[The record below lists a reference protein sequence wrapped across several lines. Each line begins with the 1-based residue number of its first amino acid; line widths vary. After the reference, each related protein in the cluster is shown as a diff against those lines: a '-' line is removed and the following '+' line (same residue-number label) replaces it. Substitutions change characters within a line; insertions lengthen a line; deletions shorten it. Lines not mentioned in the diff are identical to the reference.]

1 MSADNVHAI
10 LESLAQVTPDDD
22 VANPLTDRIRAG
34 VLDSA
39 GVKAL
44 PAPEP
49 LIGGYLVRNSLAL
62 LYGASGLAKT
72 FTAIDMA
79 LHVAYGA
86 WWHGQPVSG
95 GSVLYVVGEG
105 VSGIGQRIDAWEK
118 HNRMHQEVHPVR
130 WLPWAVNI
138 FDPAWAGALA
148 EVVDEWEPALI
159 VLDTFAR
166 CAVGAEENSAKDVG
180 QVVAN
185 LDTIRRVA
193 GSCVATVHHAGKDN
207 GAGARGSSALRAAM
221 DTELELTGEPQRL
234 ALKVT
239 KQKDGPE
246 APPMRLGLVVVEGTG
261 SCAIDVAGDID
272 PDDLPS
278 SVASTLLALE
288 AIDLDGGMS
297 PTAWHKSADVPERT
311 FYRHRKNLVDAG
323 LVVNVGTDK
332 TPKYRPASGLLEGS
346 NHVP

>member
-1 MSADNVHAI
+1 
-10 LESLAQVTPDDD
+10 
-22 VANPLTDRIRAG
+22 
-34 VLDSA
+34 
-39 GVKAL
+39 
-44 PAPEP
+44 
-49 LIGGYLVRNSLAL
+49 
-62 LYGASGLAKT
+62 
-72 FTAIDMA
+72 MA

-86 WWHGQPVSG
+86 WWHSRPVTS

-118 HNRMHQEVHPVR
+118 HNRLDQELHPVR
-130 WLPWAVNI
+130 WLPWAVNV

-148 EVVDEWEPALI
+148 EVVADWQPALV

-180 QVVAN
+180 QVIAN
-185 LDTIRRVA
+185 LDTIRRAA
-193 GSCVATVHHAGKDN
+193 GSCVNTVHHAGKDTA
-207 GAGARGSSALRAAM
+207 AGARGSSALRAAM

-234 ALKVT
+234 TLKVT

-272 PDDLPS
+272 PDQLPS
-278 SVASTLLALE
+278 SVAATLLALE

-297 PTAWHKSADVPERT
+297 PSAWQKSADVAERT

-323 LVVNVGTDK
+323 LVVNVGTEK
-332 TPKYRPASGLLEGS
+332 TPKYRPAFSSQERS
-346 NHVP
+346 DHEP